1 LLEIIKTTLWGDMQ
15 YRREIDGLRAVA
27 VLPVILFHAGFS
39 VFSGGYIGVDVF
51 FVISGYLITTI
62 LINELEEERFSIAR
76 FYERRARRILPALFF
91 VMLAC
96 LPFAYM
102 WMFPSQLKDFA
113 QSLVAVV
120 FFGSNILF
128 WRESG
133 YFAADAEL
141 MPLLHTWSL
150 AVEEQYYIVFPIFL
164 LLAWRFGRNKVFWS
178 VVVIAAISLLLS
190 EWGWRNK
197 PSANFYLAPTRAWEL
212 FAGSICAFLTVGR
225 TLKSN
230 NVLSAIG
237 LAAIVVSIFAFDDNT
252 PFPSVYALV
261 PVVGT
266 ALIILFGRQGTWV
279 AYLLSMRA
287 FVGIGLISYSAY
299 LWHQPLFAFARLRS
313 LTEPSHI
320 LMAVLAAAA
329 LLLAWAT
336 WRWVEQPFRKR
347 SNPVLVTR
355 RSVFVASGAVGA
367 VFVAIGLAGHVG
379 KGFKWRFDSDVQAVL
394 DAAEDRVGNKCD
406 LTEVALLDGNSV
418 SGCVFTHDEFPPSV
432 AMFGDSHANSISK
445 VLGDLLQNQGISY
458 LDVSYNGCI
467 PFSGLRLWRF
477 GAVESNL
484 CEESI
489 ASFYEYVDEHSI
501 ETIVLTA
508 RFPLYL
514 RGDRFDNGEGGVE
527 LREHAWGDAVEVN
540 ESNWADEARRLRVVS
555 SYEENIRNLA
565 RSYNV
570 VLVYPIPEAGWDVP
584 NHLARIMQFEGSEMN
599 LTTSFTAYE
608 QRTQEVNVLFDRL
621 VEELPKV
628 FGARVQEA
636 ICSEEMGR
644 CLNADQHG
652 VYYFDNNH
660 LSNAGAR
667 LVAPIIVEAI
677 EATLGR

>member
-1 LLEIIKTTLWGDMQ
+1 MQ

-76 FYERRARRILPALFF
+76 FYERRARRILPALFV

-102 WMFPSQLKDFA
+102 WMLPSQLKDFA

-133 YFAADAEL
+133 YFAADAEIK
-141 MPLLHTWSL
+141 PLLHTWSL

-279 AYLLSMRA
+279 ANLLSMRA

-313 LTEPSHI
+313 LTEPSHV

-336 WRWVEQPFRKR
+336 WYWVEQPFRKR
-347 SNPVLVTR
+347 EKSVLVTQ
-355 RSVFVASGAVGA
+355 RSVFVASGTVGA
-367 VFVAIGLAGHVG
+367 VFVVVGFIGYINDGFSQRENGDGLSFKELNTLLVVNPGIDIECIEKRDITQVVNNSNCQFGDEPKILLWGDSYAMHLYQALSQNIAAQKLGIRQIALSQCMPNLRLALTGSATSAKECISFNNQVAAHIAEAKYEFVIMASPFNRIGRTHYDESGKQHFIEDATDLANLLLETGEYIESLGATPIFVMPPPTNGINLGNCFVGRLWKGEPLSACDYFESEISSDRLDVYTAMQSIVSRYNVVDYREFLCVDETCISHIGSTPIYRDSGH
-379 KGFKWRFDSDVQAVL
+379 F
-394 DAAEDRVGNKCD
+394 
-406 LTEVALLDGNSV
+406 SV
-418 SGCVFTHDEFPPSV
+418 SGSRL
-432 AMFGDSHANSISK
+432 
-445 VLGDLLQNQGISY
+445 LGEKFD
-458 LDVSYNGCI
+458 
-467 PFSGLRLWRF
+467 PFF
-477 GAVESNL
+477 E
-484 CEESI
+484 I
-489 ASFYEYVDEHSI
+489 AS
-501 ETIVLTA
+501 
-508 RFPLYL
+508 
-514 RGDRFDNGEGGVE
+514 
-527 LREHAWGDAVEVN
+527 
-540 ESNWADEARRLRVVS
+540 
-555 SYEENIRNLA
+555 
-565 RSYNV
+565 
-570 VLVYPIPEAGWDVP
+570 
-584 NHLARIMQFEGSEMN
+584 NH
-599 LTTSFTAYE
+599 
-608 QRTQEVNVLFDRL
+608 
-621 VEELPKV
+621 
-628 FGARVQEA
+628 
-636 ICSEEMGR
+636 
-644 CLNADQHG
+644 
-652 VYYFDNNH
+652 
-660 LSNAGAR
+660 
-667 LVAPIIVEAI
+667 
-677 EATLGR
+677 